1 MRESQ
6 KKVNTLYYEHTQQ
19 SDAGSNVFVCCV
31 EMILFDYYSLG
42 TKVGVAVYDTPDPW
56 PGISYHMHE
65 YHSLYSI

>member
-42 TKVGVAVYDTPDPW
+42 TKVGVAVYDTPDP
-56 PGISYHMHE
+56 
-65 YHSLYSI
+65 